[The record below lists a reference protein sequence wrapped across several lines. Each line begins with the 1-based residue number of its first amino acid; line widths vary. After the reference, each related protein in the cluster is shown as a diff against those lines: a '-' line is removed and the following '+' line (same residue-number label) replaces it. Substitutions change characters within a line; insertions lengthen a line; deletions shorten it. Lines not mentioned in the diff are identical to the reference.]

1 MPAGTAPGPTGGPA
15 AGVRAHDVVVFG
27 ASGFVGRLVA
37 AHLAEHAPP
46 GVRVALAGRDRG
58 RVEAVRAGLP
68 ARGRDWPVLVADSG
82 DPASLAAL
90 AASTRV
96 VVTTVGPYDG
106 QGLPLVGACAQ
117 AGTDYLDL
125 TGEVLFMR
133 DSIAAF
139 DEVARDSGARIVHAA
154 GFDSEPSDLGVLM
167 LAEAVRGDGAGE
179 LGPTV
184 LGVTGAKGGV
194 SGGTVA
200 SMWGQM
206 DRMRASADAARAV
219 ADPYALS
226 PDRGAEPDRGDD
238 GDDERDG
245 WGARWDDL
253 LGRWVGPFV
262 MAGVNT
268 RVVRR
273 SNALAGYAYGRSL
286 RYREVVALGRTPV
299 WAPAAAAL
307 SVGTAGLMLGASVRP
322 LQSLMRRFTP
332 SPGEGPSET
341 ARREGWFTVEVH
353 TRTTTGAHYRCD
365 VVGVGDP
372 GYQATSV
379 MLGES
384 ALTLL
389 DPVSRSGSVAAGGR
403 GGVLTPATAL
413 GLPLVKRL
421 RAQGFTIEV
430 RRLVG

>member
-1 MPAGTAPGPTGGPA
+1 MSG
-15 AGVRAHDVVVFG
+15 REHDVVVFG

-37 AHLAEHAPP
+37 AHLAEHAPSD
-46 GVRVALAGRDRG
+46 VRVALAGRSRT
-58 RVEAVRAGLP
+58 RVEEVRASLP
-68 ARGRDWPVLVADSG
+68 GRAVDWPVVVADSG
-82 DPASLAAL
+82 DPASLAAM
-90 AASTRV
+90 AASARV

-106 QGLPLVGACAQ
+106 SGLPLVGACAQ

-139 DEVARDSGARIVHAA
+139 EDVARDSDARIVHAA

-167 LAEAVRGDGAGE
+167 LAEAVRADDAGT

-184 LGVTGAKGGV
+184 LGVTAMRGGV
-194 SGGTVA
+194 SGGTLA
-200 SMWGQM
+200 SAWGQLE
-206 DRMRASADAARAV
+206 RMQADPASARAV

-226 PDRGAEPDRGDD
+226 PSRADEPDRGPDA
-238 GDDERDG
+238 DDERDG
-245 WGARWDDL
+245 FGARWDDL
-253 LGRWVGPFV
+253 LGRWVAPFV

-273 SNALAGYAYGRSL
+273 SNALSGFAYGRSL
-286 RYREVVALGRTPV
+286 RYRECTALGRSPV

-307 SVGTAGLMLGASVRP
+307 SVGTAGVMLGGTVAPVR
-322 LQSLMRRFTP
+322 SLLKRVSP
-332 SPGEGPSET
+332 SPGEGPSE
-341 ARREGWFTVEVH
+341 AVRRNGFFRIEVH
-353 TRTTTGAHYRCD
+353 TRTTTGARYRCD
-365 VVGVGDP
+365 VHGVGDP
-372 GYQATSV
+372 GYAATSV

-389 DPVSRSGSVAAGGR
+389 DPVSRTSAVAAGGR

-421 RAQGFTIEV
+421 RDNGFTV
-430 RRLVG
+430 SVSRLVSS